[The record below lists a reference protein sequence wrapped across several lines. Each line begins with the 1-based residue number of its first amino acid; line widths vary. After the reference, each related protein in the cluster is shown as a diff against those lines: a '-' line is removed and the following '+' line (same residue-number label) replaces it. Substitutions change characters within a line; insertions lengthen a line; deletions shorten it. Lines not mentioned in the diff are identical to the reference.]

1 MIRVVEVDHMKTEMA
16 VDIVAATEATI
27 AMVRPEVAVA
37 ATWNR

>member
-1 MIRVVEVDHMKTEMA
+1 MTRVVEAAHMMTETA
-16 VDIVAATEATI
+16 VDIVAATEAMI